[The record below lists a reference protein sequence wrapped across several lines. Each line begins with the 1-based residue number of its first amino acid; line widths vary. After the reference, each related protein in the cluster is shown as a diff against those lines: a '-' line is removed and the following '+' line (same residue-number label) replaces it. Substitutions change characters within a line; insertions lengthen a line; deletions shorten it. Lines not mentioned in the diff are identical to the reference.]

1 MTRAKSRLNPQL
13 VFVALALGIN
23 ILVLLLARQ
32 ATGPKA
38 HSIAVGAVLDMTVT
52 VPALYYWLVVRPGLR
67 NLASLG
73 LIALL
78 SLWRAAFAFPEIIP
92 GKVWIGAATECLM
105 IAAVWWGIR
114 RARSA
119 AGGITETDPV
129 ARIQAAVRGI
139 LPFSSAE
146 RVLTG
151 ELAVLYYGLAW
162 RAKPDVNPRS
172 QAFTLHRRSA
182 FQDILLFVGLASLL
196 EILPVHLLL
205 NLWRPLA
212 AWVATG
218 LSLYGAFWAVSM
230 SRAFELR
237 PSLVSAEEILLRF
250 GLLAQL
256 RIPVSAIRAATR
268 EIPEG
273 SMVMPRRTP
282 AELYI
287 GFNRPLEIEK
297 LLGFRQTVSGIAVS
311 ADQGAEFESA
321 LRASTGHQR
330 LSGSPQ
336 QD

>member
-1 MTRAKSRLNPQL
+1 M
-13 VFVALALGIN
+13 
-23 ILVLLLARQ
+23 
-32 ATGPKA
+32 
-38 HSIAVGAVLDMTVT
+38 
-52 VPALYYWLVVRPGLR
+52 
-67 NLASLG
+67 
-73 LIALL
+73 
-78 SLWRAAFAFPEIIP
+78 
-92 GKVWIGAATECLM
+92 
-105 IAAVWWGIR
+105 
-114 RARSA
+114 
-119 AGGITETDPV
+119 
-129 ARIQAAVRGI
+129 ARIQTAVRGI

-256 RIPVSAIRAATR
+256 RIPVSAIRAVTR

-336 QD
+336 QN

>member
-13 VFVALALGIN
+13 IFLALALGVN

-38 HSIAVGAVLDMTVT
+38 QSIAVGAVLDMTVT

-73 LIALL
+73 LIILL
-78 SLWRAAFAFPEIIP
+78 SLWRAAFAFPEIVP
-92 GKVWIGAATECLM
+92 GKFWIGAAIECLV
-105 IAAVWWGIR
+105 IAAVFWGIR

-119 AGGITETDPV
+119 AGGITDTDPV
-129 ARIQAAVRGI
+129 ARIQAAVRGV
-139 LPFSSAE
+139 LPFSFAE
-146 RVLTG
+146 RALTA

-162 RAKPDVNPRS
+162 RAKPDMHPGS
-172 QAFTLHRRSA
+172 KAFTLHRRSA

-196 EILPVHLLL
+196 EIFPVHLLL
-205 NLWRPLA
+205 NLWSPPA

-237 PSLVSAEEILLRF
+237 PSLVSADELLLRF

-256 RIPVSAIRAATR
+256 RIPVSAIRAVSR
-268 EIPEG
+268 EIPQG
-273 SMVMPRRTP
+273 STVMPRRTP
-282 AELYI
+282 AEFYI
-287 GFNRPLEIEK
+287 EFNRPLEIEK
-297 LLGFRQTVSGIAVS
+297 LLGFRQPIDGIAVS

-321 LRASTGHQR
+321 IRSTLRMRA
-330 LSGSPQ
+330 
-336 QD
+336 